1 MSKLIGIAGPSCSG
15 KTQLARWLSQ
25 ELGAPMLNLDHYYLD
40 LSHLTLEERARTNFD
55 EPHSVDHDAIIEH
68 AQALRGGQGVH
79 APRYDFARH
88 TRAPGDE
95 VIGPGE
101 VVILEGLFAFC
112 WPELRDLFDLKLFME
127 APDRVC
133 LERRLDRDVVEQRH
147 QRASA
152 SGLCQD
158 GAAGGTAVHFA
169 LCAVGDLV
177 MSGRIRWRR
186 PAPGH
191 WRRGVSGSDVH
202 NAGLEIF
209 RGVSC

>member
-133 LERRLDRDVVEQRH
+133 LERRLDRDVVERGRTPESIREQYAKTVRP
-147 QRASA
+147 
-152 SGLCQD
+152 
-158 GAAGGTAVHFA
+158 GARQYI
-169 LCAVGDLV
+169 LPCAQWADLV
-177 MSGRIRWRR
+177 MSGTDPVEASGARALAAWRER
-186 PAPGH
+186 K
-191 WRRGVSGSDVH
+191 
-202 NAGLEIF
+202 
-209 RGVSC
+209 